1 MDRAIIALLP
11 MLALLG
17 VSLPALAGG
26 ADHLAKAREAETGM
40 GGPRDYAKAYRLY
53 CLASLEGESDAYYY
67 LGWLTLHGRG
77 VEADRAVAVGWFERG
92 AKAGDTTSRN
102 ILARLRQVEPK
113 PDSRCPTRPLGRHP
127 DPELVARYVRLL
139 APEYDLDPR
148 LVLAVIRAESN
159 FNPRARSPKGAI
171 GLMQLMPQTAKRFG
185 VGDIHDPLQNLLGGM
200 AYLKWL
206 TTHFGGDLQLVL
218 AGYNAGENAVAQY
231 NGVPPYRETRGY
243 VRRIV
248 REYNRN
254 DT

>member
-1 MDRAIIALLP
+1 MDRLVSTLLS
-11 MLALLG
+11 LALLLTG
-17 VSLPALAGG
+17 VPALAGG
-26 ADHLAKAREAETGM
+26 TDHLKKARQAETGL
-40 GGPRDYAKAYRLY
+40 GGPRDYQRAYRLY

-77 VEADRAVAVGWFERG
+77 VPADRGIAVGWFKRG
-92 AKAGDTTSRN
+92 AKAGDITSGN
-102 ILARLRQVEPK
+102 VLARLGEADAKR
-113 PDSRCPTRPLGRHP
+113 DSRCPSRPLGQQP
-127 DPELVARYVRLL
+127 APALVAQYVALL

-159 FNPRARSPKGAI
+159 FDPRARSPKGAI

-185 VGDIHDPLQNLLGGM
+185 VKNIHDPLQNLLGGM

-206 TTHFGGDLQLVL
+206 TGHFGGELPLIL

-248 REYNRN
+248 REYSRN

>member
-1 MDRAIIALLP
+1 MDRLVATLLS
-11 MLALLG
+11 LTLLLTS
-17 VSLPALAGG
+17 VTALAGG
-26 ADHLAKAREAETGM
+26 ADHLKKARQAETGL
-40 GGPRDYAKAYRLY
+40 GGPRDYQRAYRLY

-77 VEADRAVAVGWFERG
+77 VPADRSVAVGWFQRG
-92 AKAGDTTSRN
+92 AKAGDVTSRN
-102 ILARLRQVEPK
+102 ILARLGEVDAK
-113 PDSRCPTRPLGRHP
+113 SDTRCPRRPLGNQASP
-127 DPELVARYVRLL
+127 TLIAQYVELL
-139 APEYDLDPR
+139 APEYGLDPR

-185 VGDIHDPLQNLLGGM
+185 VKNIHDPLQNLVGGM

-206 TTHFGGDLQLVL
+206 TEHFGGELPLIL

-243 VRRIV
+243 VQRIV
-248 REYNRN
+248 REYARN